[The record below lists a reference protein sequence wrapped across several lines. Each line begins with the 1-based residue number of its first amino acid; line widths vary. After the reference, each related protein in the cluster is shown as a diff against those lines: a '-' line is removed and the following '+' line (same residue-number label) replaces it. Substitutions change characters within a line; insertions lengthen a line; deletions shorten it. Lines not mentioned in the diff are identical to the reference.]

1 MAKEGRSG
9 RELLQFKKS
18 YAARTFLQSRFIIT
32 WIFPTL
38 TRLMQAITGSSP
50 FWLILLMTIF
60 LPMQGLINAMVF
72 LRPKYQAYRKNNP
85 NRTSFSIVRHAV
97 FGKQA
102 NDSFVG
108 SGSVIVTMFNR
119 SSGPKSGISRF
130 SSTGPDGDDE
140 AAGNNIREGGGEC
153 EKGGKELNNNPTN
166 TNGIKDEEAQPKRKH
181 SSVQWAD
188 EEEKVEEG

>member
-1 MAKEGRSG
+1 MQQGLFFSLA
-9 RELLQFKKS
+9 
-18 YAARTFLQSRFIIT
+18 FIIT

-60 LPMQGLINAMVF
+60 LPMQGLINALVF

-85 NRTSFSIVRHAV
+85 NRASFSIMRHAM
-97 FGKQA
+97 FGKPA

-130 SSTGPDGDDE
+130 SSTGDGDDKAE
-140 AAGNNIREGGGEC
+140 ENTNEGGGNC
-153 EKGGKELNNNPTN
+153 DGKELNNNPN
-166 TNGIKDEEAQPKRKH
+166 INGIKDEEEAQSKRNH

-188 EEEKVEEG
+188 EEEKMEEG